1 MRIMTIL
8 IGCLLVCCFACQEK
22 TIGYLITENAG
33 YEPDSLIIPS
43 TLDPEKDAI
52 RIENKAPWMTF
63 SLQGYEGTAPITF
76 TIESVTSTA
85 GEEQAALFK
94 EELTIRGGGAMFYP
108 LEHKAGAGTY
118 VVSVR
123 LTNEGDILV
132 IENAYT
138 FLIEE

>member
-22 TIGYLITENAG
+22 TNRLLDHGKLRVMNRFFDY
-33 YEPDSLIIPS
+33 SH

-123 LTNEGDILV
+123 LTNEGYSQV

>member
-1 MRIMTIL
+1 M
-8 IGCLLVCCFACQEK
+8 
-22 TIGYLITENAG
+22 
-33 YEPDSLIIPS
+33 
-43 TLDPEKDAI
+43 
-52 RIENKAPWMTF
+52 
-63 SLQGYEGTAPITF
+63 
-76 TIESVTSTA
+76 TSTA

-123 LTNEGDILV
+123 LTNEGYSQV

>member
-1 MRIMTIL
+1 MRIMIIL

-52 RIENKAPWMTF
+52 RIENNAT

-123 LTNEGDILV
+123 LTNEGYSQV